1 MDKKSTL
8 ISFTVLFVLIGGM
21 IIFKTK
27 VQAPEVDMGLE
38 VNGPANILPIE
49 LDVETNQDGR
59 KVLLVSNTILTFT
72 GKALGTMFFEFSFPI
87 YFEDEM
93 GATVAQGLA
102 SANGDWMTTSTVPFT
117 ATLQVK
123 PITVPVIG
131 SIVFRRDNP
140 SGLVEHDFELRM
152 PAVLQ
157 NK

>member
-49 LDVETNQDGR
+49 LGVETNQDGR

-72 GKALGTMFFEFSFPI
+72 GKAPGTMFFEASFPI

>member
-8 ISFTVLFVLIGGM
+8 ISFAVLFALIVGM

-27 VQAPEVDMGLE
+27 VQAPEVDMSLE
-38 VNGPANILPIE
+38 VNGPANIVPIE
-49 LDVETNQDGR
+49 LDVETNQNGR
-59 KVLLVSNTILTFT
+59 KVLLISNNTLTFT
-72 GKALGTMFFEFSFPI
+72 GKAPGTMFFEASFPI

-102 SANGDWMTTSTVPFT
+102 SANGDWMTTGAVPFS
-117 ATLQVK
+117 ATLQFK
-123 PITVPVIG
+123 PITVPVVG
-131 SIVFRRDNP
+131 SIVFKRDNP
-140 SGLVEHDFELRM
+140 SGLPEHDFELRM